1 MFLSK
6 VLINLCMIIHYIVEG
21 NIFVVIIYKL
31 LVQKILKCHIKD
43 CFQINGKQNIKMFF
57 LDSKI
62 MKGKKKITIYD
73 LCRF

>member
-1 MFLSK
+1 
-6 VLINLCMIIHYIVEG
+6 MIIHYIVEG

>member
-62 MKGKKKITIYD
+62 MKGKKKNYH
-73 LCRF
+73 L

>member
-62 MKGKKKITIYD
+62 MKGKKNHH
-73 LCRF
+73 L